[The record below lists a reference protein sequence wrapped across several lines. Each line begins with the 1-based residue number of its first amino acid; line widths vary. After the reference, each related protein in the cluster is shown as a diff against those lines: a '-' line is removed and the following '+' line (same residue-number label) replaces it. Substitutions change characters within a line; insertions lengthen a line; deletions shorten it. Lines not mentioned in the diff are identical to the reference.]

1 MVRTDN
7 KANIYAI
14 VYAFLLNFSSIIL
27 IKKLKNCYAI
37 SDCFC
42 DADDMVHF
50 VAHFEGAQ

>member
-7 KANIYAI
+7 EADVYTI
-14 VYAFLLNFSSIIL
+14 VYAFLLDFSSIIL

-37 SDCFC
+37 SDFFC

-50 VAHFEGAQ
+50 VAHFEGA